1 MWLVTSRR
9 RIQRVGTVSDSQ
21 NLITHLKAVSS
32 TLAVPAGMPMSRV
45 APAAAISSWRRSR
58 SPGKSANSDCPSRS
72 VLVTPCVANWR
83 AMAAVR
89 G

>member
-1 MWLVTSRR
+1 MWCAIHMSASTVNHVSSSCSLWLVTSRR

-45 APAAAISSWRRSR
+45 APAATISSWRRS
-58 SPGKSANSDCPSRS
+58 
-72 VLVTPCVANWR
+72 
-83 AMAAVR
+83 
-89 G
+89 